1 MTSERHF
8 YWSVGCFAFMNGESP
23 DSTLGCGLNVEF
35 DAVGIQKGPPQ
46 QAVLDFLGS
55 FTSYLFGE
63 ALCHPTSTE

>member
-1 MTSERHF
+1 
-8 YWSVGCFAFMNGESP
+8 MNGESP

-55 FTSYLFGE
+55 FTSYWFGE